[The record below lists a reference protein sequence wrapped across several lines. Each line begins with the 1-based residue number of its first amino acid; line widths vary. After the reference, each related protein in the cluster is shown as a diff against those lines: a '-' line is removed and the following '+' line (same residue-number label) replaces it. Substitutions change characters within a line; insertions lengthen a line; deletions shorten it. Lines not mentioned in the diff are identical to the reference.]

1 MIFFSNFIAGRL
13 IPRVLERRREREE
26 RETRDESNPD
36 DQVVEENED
45 SGNRNIDVDV
55 PSPRNVAQTHSG
67 RSQNEEDSI
76 EAQEQSENNDSRED
90 MEDQ

>member
-1 MIFFSNFIAGRL
+1 M

-55 PSPRNVAQTHSG
+55 PSLRNVAQTLSG

-76 EAQEQSENNDSRED
+76 EAQEQSENNDSREE